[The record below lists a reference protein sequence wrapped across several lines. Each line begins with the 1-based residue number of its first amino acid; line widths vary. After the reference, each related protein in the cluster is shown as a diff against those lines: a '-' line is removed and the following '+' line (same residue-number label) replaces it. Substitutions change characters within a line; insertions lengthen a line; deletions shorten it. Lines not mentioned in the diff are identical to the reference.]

1 MRFVYNV
8 GIWLY
13 SLAISVAALFNH
25 KARLLFCGRRGL
37 LKQIERSIPD
47 EKVEQHIWI
56 HCASLGEFE
65 QGRPV
70 IEAIRRQKPNARI
83 ILTFF
88 SPSGYEIRKNYA
100 SVDHIFY
107 LPADT
112 PHAARRFI
120 RAVKPDLAIFVK
132 YEYWYNYLRALR
144 QSGARSYVVSAIF
157 RPGDIFFRPW
167 GGLFRSMLAMIDH
180 LYVQN
185 QSSANMLA
193 TIGRNDRVTVAG
205 DTRFDRVADIVAAA
219 PILPIVEKFA
229 GDSRV
234 VVCGST
240 WQPDQ
245 EILLELMAANPDT
258 KFIVA
263 PHQIS
268 ESAIERF
275 ISQSG
280 RPAMRYTQRA
290 NDAATLLVI
299 DCIGILSG
307 VYRYGQI
314 AYIGGGFGAGIH
326 NILEAAAWGMPVIF
340 GPKYQKFAEARELI
354 ELSGA
359 VSISSGEELKERFRQ
374 VNDNVE
380 VLSEISARYV
390 KSHQG
395 ACSLFISEVI
405 S

>member
-25 KARLLFCGRRGL
+25 KARLLFRGRRGL
-37 LKQIERSIPD
+37 LKRIEQSIPD
-47 EKVEQHIWI
+47 KKAEQRIWI

-70 IEAIRRQKPNARI
+70 IEAIRRQRPNARI

-112 PHAARRFI
+112 PRAASRFI
-120 RAVKPDLAIFVK
+120 RTVKPDVAIFVK

-193 TIGRNDRVTVAG
+193 TIGRKDGVTVAG

-229 GDSRV
+229 GDSQV

-340 GPKYQKFAEARELI
+340 GPKYQKFAEAKELI

-359 VSISSGEELKERFRQ
+359 VSISSGDELKERFRQ
-374 VNDNVE
+374 VNDNLE
-380 VLSEISARYV
+380 ALSEISARYV
-390 KSHQG
+390 KSRQG